1 MVDGTFPK
9 SLLDSIAKTNEEE
22 KITKHIKRIV
32 EFTDEEKKAIIS
44 NIKFF
49 QTTMIIITHIT
60 IYNLFI
66 LLLLISINSINIIFL
81 G

>member
-1 MVDGTFPK
+1 VDGTFPK
-9 SLLDSIAKTNEEE
+9 TVLDSIAKTNKEE
-22 KITKHIKRIV
+22 KITKHINRIV
-32 EFTDEEKKAIIS
+32 EFTEEEKTELKS
-44 NIKFF
+44 NIKYF

-66 LLLLISINSINIIFL
+66 LILFISINSINIIFL